1 MENFENKELKQSQD
15 EMPELQI
22 EHTENTEIEAEI
34 PELQPVETT
43 AVSEGN
49 VDAENFAFDD
59 SVMSGDPSFED
70 IWNDEFFASIGIGES
85 EVEETEQQG
94 EPEKPVAEYTDDPP
108 IPEEPKSEE
117 TAEESK
123 KEKEPA
129 SKSVL
134 LYMHDL
140 TFMLAGIL
148 VVFLLLF
155 RVVVVSG
162 SSMNNTLYNGD
173 YLLLI
178 SNLFYRE
185 PEVGDVIVASKDSF
199 KDGAPIVKR
208 VIATEGQTVY
218 IDFEQGIVYVDGK
231 AIDEPYSIGKTTHD
245 EGTRFPLTVEE
256 GCVFVLGDNRY
267 DSKDSRHPDI
277 GLIDKREIMGKV
289 CLLFLPGENSR
300 GERDFGRIGAVS

>member
-1 MENFENKELKQSQD
+1 LENLENKELTQTQD

-22 EHTENTEIEAEI
+22 EHTETVEMEAEI

-43 AVSEGN
+43 AVSNGN
-49 VDAENFAFDD
+49 VDAEDFTFNEP
-59 SVMSGDPSFED
+59 VMNGDPSFED
-70 IWNDEFFASIGIGES
+70 VWNDEFFASIGIGEP
-85 EVEETEQQG
+85 EEEETELPE
-94 EPEKPVAEYTDDPP
+94 EPEAPDAEYTDDPP
-108 IPEEPKSEE
+108 IPEEPKPEE
-117 TAEESK
+117 AAEEPK

-178 SNLFYRE
+178 STLFYRE

-208 VIATEGQTVY
+208 VIATEGQTVH
-218 IDFEQGIVYVDGK
+218 IDFDNGIVYVDGE
-231 AIDEPYSIGKTTHD
+231 AIEEPYSIGKTTHD
-245 EGTRFPLTVEE
+245 EGMRFPLTVEE
-256 GCVFVLGDNRY
+256 GCVFVLGDNRF

-277 GLIDKREIMGKV
+277 ALIDKREIMGEV
-289 CLLFLPGENSR
+289 WLLFLPGENSR